1 MQEWSRGWTRR
12 VYGVTVFVLLFAI
25 PATFVIGAFVFI
37 VRELWVDV
45 TKRSELT
52 SHTCRL
58 TSRGCMMKSKSREM
72 PSKGYW
78 LASPNCGVV
87 GGVVLIVPT
96 EVNLSGLVVTK

>member
-45 TKRSELT
+45 TKS
-52 SHTCRL
+52 
-58 TSRGCMMKSKSREM
+58 
-72 PSKGYW
+72 
-78 LASPNCGVV
+78 
-87 GGVVLIVPT
+87 
-96 EVNLSGLVVTK
+96 LS